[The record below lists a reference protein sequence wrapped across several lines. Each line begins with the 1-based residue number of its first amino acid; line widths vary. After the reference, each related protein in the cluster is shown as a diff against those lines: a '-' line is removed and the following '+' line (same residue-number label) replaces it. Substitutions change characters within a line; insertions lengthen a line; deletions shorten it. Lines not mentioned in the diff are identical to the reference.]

1 MSHKKLFLSITLS
14 MFVISCANNNDINK
28 SMISD
33 EINDIDLDTTNLNFS
48 SIAGNKVYFA
58 FDKDELSSEA
68 KETLT
73 RQAEWIKTHN
83 AKILIEGYCDERGT
97 REYNLGLGMR
107 RANIVKEYLIIQGVQ
122 QDNISITSYGK
133 DKPIDVTGS
142 QEEVWAQNRVA
153 ISVII

>member
-1 MSHKKLFLSITLS
+1 MSHKRLFLSITLS
-14 MFVISCANNNDINK
+14 LFVISCANNNDINK
-28 SMISD
+28 SMMSD
-33 EINDIDLDTTNLNFS
+33 EINDVDLDTTNLNFS

-107 RANIVKEYLIIQGVQ
+107 RANIVKEYLIIQGIQ